1 MIKLTKEVVR
11 SLVSQIRDK
20 ESSSL
25 AKEDIPD
32 LHILVKSLVK
42 NKGYARS
49 IASDVFGRP
58 KIDEFIAAAK
68 ENGISTATAI
78 YEKVND
84 AIKYHRENMPKVFRE
99 TFADVLE
106 GSENSISING
116 VEFDREEFAE
126 FIELASSH
134 ETAFRALVWKQA
146 TDGISLRKP
155 GKPADPDAHA
165 KQAAFWGNVVVAT
178 V

>member
-1 MIKLTKEVVR
+1 MIKLTKEVIR
-11 SLVSQIRDK
+11 SLTTQIRDK

-25 AKEDIPD
+25 SKEDMPD
-32 LHILVKSLVK
+32 LHILIKSLVK

-49 IASDVFGRP
+49 IANDVFGRK
-58 KIDEFIAAAK
+58 KIDEFILTAK
-68 ENGISTATAI
+68 EEGTTTSQVIF
-78 YEKVND
+78 EKVND
-84 AIKYHRENMPKVFRE
+84 AIKYHKENMPRVFRE
-99 TFADVLE
+99 TFADVLDE
-106 GSENSISING
+106 SGSVISVNG
-116 VEFDREEFAE
+116 IELDRQEFAE

-134 ETAFRALVWKQA
+134 ETAFRTLVWKQA